1 MAPAKNARAVRG
13 PRPLRPLGPV
23 TCVAKCHHDRPP
35 QRFLGQRPAQWSDDY
50 PKPRPVGRSLRDIGL
65 VKSIAYPAK
74 SRSSF
79 SRRPGTRKR
88 FSFRSGADPHDLP
101 HRSLTTGTGNPASPK
116 AATHARCHRSVSG
129 RGQFGQS
136 EVRPPGE
143 WVRASAKDGRLWAR
157 QVPRVHELTEQ
168 DMSSSVYY
176 VGRSQTEISHGHSI
190 GHSDSGAKNRK
201 SFGSRFTKP

>member
-1 MAPAKNARAVRG
+1 MPRTFNICGTRWHPQKTRALFGDRG
-13 PRPLRPLGPV
+13 LSAPLGPV

-136 EVRPPGE
+136 EARPVPHPSDLHVSCLGP
-143 WVRASAKDGRLWAR
+143 DG
-157 QVPRVHELTEQ
+157 VSLTME
-168 DMSSSVYY
+168 
-176 VGRSQTEISHGHSI
+176 
-190 GHSDSGAKNRK
+190 
-201 SFGSRFTKP
+201 FP